1 MGNKISF
8 DYSKATNVIRE
19 GEVKSM
25 EAIAEAAK
33 EVLVSGTGAGNDF
46 LGWVRGRAEDYS
58 QPFREESDAFHCK
71 RGRE

>member
-33 EVLVSGTGAGNDF
+33 EVLVSEI
-46 LGWVRGRAEDYS
+46 GRA
-58 QPFREESDAFHCK
+58 HV
-71 RGRE
+71 